1 MKNKL
6 RNRTITGLSLL
17 LCALCVYSPGKV
29 TGAEYLWPGGV
40 APGAVGK
47 ASADKPTLTVH
58 LAKGRSAT
66 GCGVIVC
73 PGGGYFMLAD
83 NHEGKQIASWLNSF
97 GVSAFVLRYRHAPRY
112 HHPAPLHDAQRA
124 IRLVRSRAK
133 KWRVDPNR
141 IGIIGFSAGG
151 HLASSTG
158 THFDKGIPE
167 AKDPVDKE
175 SCRPDFMILGYPV
188 ISFTEPFTHVGS
200 RNNFV
205 GGNPALA
212 ELFSNEKQVTAQTP
226 PTFLL
231 HTSEDRVVPPQN
243 SIVFYMA
250 LLKAGVPAELHIYE
264 KGPHGVGLAKKRPGI
279 SGWPASC
286 QTWLGERGFLKKKR

>member
-1 MKNKL
+1 
-6 RNRTITGLSLL
+6 
-17 LCALCVYSPGKV
+17 
-29 TGAEYLWPGGV
+29 LWPGGG
-40 APGAVGK
+40 APGAGGK
-47 ASADKPTLTVH
+47 ESADRPTLTVH
-58 LAKGRSAT
+58 LAKGRGAT

-83 NHEGKQIASWLNSF
+83 NHEGKQIAAWLNSF

-112 HHPAPLHDAQRA
+112 HHPAPLQDAQRA

-158 THFDKGIPE
+158 THFDKGNAE

-286 QTWLGERGFLKKKR
+286 QAWLGERGFLKKKR

>member
-1 MKNKL
+1 M
-6 RNRTITGLSLL
+6 TGLSLL
-17 LCALCVYSPGKV
+17 LCALCVHSPGKV

-47 ASADKPTLTVH
+47 ARADKPPLTVH

-83 NHEGKQIASWLNSF
+83 NHEGKQIAAWLNSF

-112 HHPAPLHDAQRA
+112 HHPAPLQDAQRA

-133 KWRVDPNR
+133 KGRVDPNR

-158 THFDKGIPE
+158 THFDKGNPE

-231 HTSEDRVVPPQN
+231 HTTEDRVVPPQN

-264 KGPHGVGLAKKRPGI
+264 KGPPGVGLAKKRPGI

-286 QTWLGERGFLKKKR
+286 QAWLGERGFLKKKR